1 MKKII
6 AILVLLVFVGGMYY
20 FSSQTGDISTQ
31 QSNKALIIV
40 EKIREKV
47 TLKDEKI
54 ISVKDKVFNK
64 LKEYGSKSY
73 VVRKLAHF
81 SIYACIGLAMAYVIY
96 LFSKK
101 VFLSSTL
108 AILLTCMYAYYDEYR
123 QLSVAG
129 RSGSLSDVFID
140 SSGAFV
146 GICVF
151 VFVVGGFKS
160 IKTLFRMK

>member
-1 MKKII
+1 MKKFT
-6 AILVLLVFVGGMYY
+6 AILVLLIFVGGMYY

-31 QSNKALIIV
+31 QSNTALNIV

-54 ISVKDKVFNK
+54 ISIKEKVFNK
-64 LKEYGSKSY
+64 LKQYGSKGY

-96 LFSKK
+96 LFSQK
-101 VFLSSTL
+101 VIVSATLS
-108 AILLTCMYAYYDEYR
+108 ILLTSMYAYYDEYR

-146 GICVF
+146 GVCIF
-151 VFVVGGFKS
+151 IFIVGSLKS
-160 IKTLFRMK
+160 AKTLFRTK